1 MNGYNDILCFKQWLV
16 KYCGLFLISSIMF
29 FTSLILADTKDF
41 IDQNLECS
49 DRLISLPSIN
59 TNRNVIINA
68 SGAKFKE
75 KYYPDIDNL
84 QRHLEHLSTIKYV
97 NGITR
102 IMINLMLVTSEGR
115 LDVLR
120 STFAINVNMRFSMSD
135 EVHHIETYEIKYSLY
150 EIFNDRLGRVVISD
164 DPAHLKVLRHMRL
177 VIMEA
182 FSETFLDFINERVI
196 AFDDNKQHDHS
207 FGLENHRQRSR
218 FLNALNRD
226 LRDIKHDIIKEDQK
240 HKEIARGI
248 IDPDYENT
256 EELNT
261 KVQDFANLRML
272 EVRALGDGYER
283 DHFRNSLLNGR
294 ISQVVNA
301 FRENGSI
308 LSSYD

>member
-1 MNGYNDILCFKQWLV
+1 
-16 KYCGLFLISSIMF
+16 MF
-29 FTSLILADTKDF
+29 FTSFILADTKDH
-41 IDQNLECS
+41 IDQGSECS
-49 DRLISLPSIN
+49 DQLISIPSIN
-59 TNRNVIINA
+59 TNRNVIISA
-68 SGAKFKE
+68 SEAKFKE
-75 KYYPDIDNL
+75 KYYPDIENL
-84 QRHLEHLSTIKYV
+84 QRHLEYLSTIKYV

-135 EVHHIETYEIKYSLY
+135 ETHIETYEIKYSLY
-150 EIFNDRLGRVVISD
+150 EIFNDRLDRVVISD
-164 DPAHLKVLRHMRL
+164 HPAHLKVLRHMRL
-177 VIMEA
+177 AIMEA

-196 AFDDNKQHDHS
+196 AFDDNEQRDHS

-218 FLNALNRD
+218 FLNALNKD

-261 KVQDFANLRML
+261 RMQDFANFRMV
-272 EVRALGDGYER
+272 ENRMLGDGYER

-294 ISQVVNA
+294 LSQVVNV
-301 FRENGSI
+301 FRENGRV